1 MYGKHYGLTGQTV
14 KAKHKNGDTDAYPWH
29 GIAVPILITAEYPR
43 FLIGTVLPHHA
54 PKGSGSFGLSHP
66 YTVTLDKHDIHVG
79 VIIIE
84 GGTI

>member
-43 FLIGTVLPHHA
+43 FLVGTVLPHHA
-54 PKGSGSFGLSHP
+54 PKGSGSFGVSRP
-66 YTVTLDKHDIHVG
+66 YTVTLEKHDIHVG